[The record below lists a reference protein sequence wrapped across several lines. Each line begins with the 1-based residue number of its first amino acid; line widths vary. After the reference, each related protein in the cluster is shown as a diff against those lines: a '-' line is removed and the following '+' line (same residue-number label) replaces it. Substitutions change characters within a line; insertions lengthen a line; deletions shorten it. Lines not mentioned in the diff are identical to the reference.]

1 MSIGLIGYRGSGK
14 STIGKRLADRLWQ
27 KFVDTD
33 QRIIELAGKNIREI
47 FEQDGEPKFRDME
60 TQVLREV
67 CQEKEIVIA
76 FGGGALDREENRQLI
91 KESGIKLIY
100 LRCEPPELF
109 RRVQAD
115 PQTAETRPN
124 LTELAGGIEEIKTV
138 LARREP
144 IWRSMEAAELDVT
157 HLTPEE
163 AVPYIVRL
171 A

>member
-14 STIGKRLADRLWQ
+14 STLGKRLADRLWQ
-27 KFVDTD
+27 PFVVTD
-33 QRIIELAGKNIREI
+33 QRIVELAGKNIREI
-47 FEQDGEPKFRDME
+47 FEQDGEPAFRDLE
-60 TQVLREV
+60 SKIVSEV
-67 CQEKEIVIA
+67 CCQKEIVIA
-76 FGGGALDREENRQLI
+76 FGGGALDREENRNII
-91 KESGIKLIY
+91 KECGIKLIY

-109 RRVQAD
+109 RRINAD

-124 LTELAGGIEEIKTV
+124 LTQLAGSIEEITTV

-163 AVPYIVRL
+163 AIPYIVRL

>member
-109 RRVQAD
+109 RRIQAD
-115 PQTAETRPN
+115 PQTGETRPN

-163 AVPYIVRL
+163 AIPYIVRL

>member
-67 CQEKEIVIA
+67 CPEKEIVIA

>member
-14 STIGKRLADRLWQ
+14 STVGKRLADRLWQ

-33 QRIIELAGKNIREI
+33 QRIIDLAGKNIREI
-47 FEQDGEPKFRDME
+47 FEQDGEPKFRDLE
-60 TQVLREV
+60 TQIVREV
-67 CQEKEIVIA
+67 CVEKEIVIA

-91 KESGIKLIY
+91 KEAGIKLVY
-100 LRCEPPELF
+100 LRCEPQELF
-109 RRVQAD
+109 KRIQAD
-115 PQTAETRPN
+115 PQTAEARPS
-124 LTELAGGIEEIKTV
+124 LTHLAGSVEEIQTV

-144 IWRSMEAAELDVT
+144 IWKAMEAAELDVT